1 MKFKSV
7 VSSIARAAVIG
18 VATLL
23 CAASH
28 AQQPA
33 GGAAGFPNKVVRIIV
48 PFPAGGLA
56 DNLARGL
63 AQDLQKEWGQAVI
76 VENKPGANT
85 IIAAQATAT
94 SPADG
99 YTLLMANDP
108 TVSTNQFLYSKLP
121 YDPEKSFVPVVNIAE
136 TIEVL
141 VAGPAFAGNLTEL
154 IAAAKAKPNEIS
166 YGTYGPG
173 SKAHIDAEAFSKVAG
188 IKMLH
193 VPYKG
198 VADVVP
204 ALLGSQV
211 QVAFIGVPPALPM
224 VQSGKL
230 RGIAIAA
237 TKRSAALPDVP
248 TFAEAGMPGGFTSS
262 AWFGLVAPAGTPKPV
277 IDKIAADVSKIIVR
291 PEFEKRYV
299 SGVGLSLLNMGPDR
313 FAEFLNKDR
322 ATYAAQVKDLGVK
335 LD

>member
-1 MKFKSV
+1 MSINAV
-7 VSSIARAAVIG
+7 VSIIARCGVVVAA
-18 VATLL
+18 AFLS
-23 CAASH
+23 AA
-28 AQQPA
+28 ALAQPA
-33 GGAAGFPNKVVRIIV
+33 TGSAGFPNKVVRIIV

-63 AQDLQKEWGQAVI
+63 AQDLQKEWGQPVI

-99 YTLLMANDP
+99 YTLLLANDP
-108 TVSTNQFLYSKLP
+108 TVSTNQYLYAKLP
-121 YDPEKSFVPVVNIAE
+121 YDPEKSFVPVINIAE

-141 VAGPAFAGNLTEL
+141 VAGPAFSGKSLSDL
-154 IAAAKAKPNEIS
+154 ISAAKAKPGEIS

-188 IKMLH
+188 VKLLH

-204 ALLGSQV
+204 ALLGGQV
-211 QVAFIGVPPALPM
+211 QIAFIGMPPALPQ

-230 RGIAIAA
+230 RGIAIASA
-237 TKRSAALPDVP
+237 KRSPVLPDVP
-248 TFAEAGMPGGFTSS
+248 TFAEAGLSGGFTSS
-262 AWFGLVAPAGTPKPV
+262 AWFGLVAPAGTPRAV
-277 IDKIAADVSKIIVR
+277 IDKIAGDAAKIIVR
-291 PEFEKRYV
+291 PEFEKRFI
-299 SGVGLSLLNMGPDR
+299 SGVGLNLLNQGPDQ
-313 FAEFLNKDR
+313 FAEFLTKDR